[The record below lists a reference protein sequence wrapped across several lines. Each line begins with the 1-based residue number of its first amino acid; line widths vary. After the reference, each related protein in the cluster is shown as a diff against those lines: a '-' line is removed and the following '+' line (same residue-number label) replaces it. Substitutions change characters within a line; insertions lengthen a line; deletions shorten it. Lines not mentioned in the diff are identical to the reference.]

1 MLAFFGILVPTA
13 TTAAAD
19 RLAHDRQG
27 AWRHGETDGR
37 MRRPISIAV
46 TVVLSV
52 FALMLWPI
60 RVDAKAEDTAA
71 AALAL
76 ACEGTVDDK
85 NLDAKPKPISMG
97 ITVNFTARTV
107 TGFTGANFPVAIT
120 RIDDGRILFRGLNF
134 NPASFAAVYGSID
147 RVTGAVEATT
157 DGLPTLNS
165 LSRYSLK
172 CDEV

>member
-1 MLAFFGILVPTA
+1 
-13 TTAAAD
+13 
-19 RLAHDRQG
+19 
-27 AWRHGETDGR
+27 
-37 MRRPISIAV
+37 MRRPVSIAI

-52 FALMLWPI
+52 FALI

-76 ACEGTVDDK
+76 ACKGTVDDK
-85 NLDAKPKPISMG
+85 INLDAKPKPISIG
-97 ITVNFTARTV
+97 IIVNLTARTV

-120 RIDDGRILFRGLNF
+120 SIDDGRILFRGLNST
-134 NPASFAAVYGSID
+134 PASFAAVYGSID

>member
-1 MLAFFGILVPTA
+1 MLAFSGINGSRRVSCPY
-13 TTAAAD
+13 
-19 RLAHDRQG
+19 RRG
-27 AWRHGETDGR
+27 VWRHGEKDGR
-37 MRRPISIAV
+37 MRRPVSIAI
-46 TVVLSV
+46 TVVLNV
-52 FALMLWPI
+52 FALMLWQI

-76 ACEGTVDDK
+76 ACEGTADDK
-85 NLDAKPKPISMG
+85 MNLDAKSKPISMG
-97 ITVNFTARTV
+97 IIVNFTARTV

-165 LSRYSLK
+165 LTRYSLK

>member
-1 MLAFFGILVPTA
+1 
-13 TTAAAD
+13 
-19 RLAHDRQG
+19 
-27 AWRHGETDGR
+27 
-37 MRRPISIAV
+37 MRRPVSIAI

-52 FALMLWPI
+52 FALIFWQI
-60 RVDAKAEDTAA
+60 RVDAKAKDTAA

-107 TGFTGANFPVAIT
+107 SGFMGADFPVAIT

-147 RVTGAVEATT
+147 RVTGAVEVTT

>member
-1 MLAFFGILVPTA
+1 MLAFFGMILTA
-13 TTAAAD
+13 TTGAAD
-19 RLAHDRQG
+19 RLADDRRG
-27 AWRHGETDGR
+27 AWRHGATGGR

-52 FALMLWPI
+52 FALMLWQI

-85 NLDAKPKPISMG
+85 NLDAKPMPISMG

-107 TGFTGANFPVAIT
+107 SGFMGADFPVAIT
-120 RIDDGRILFRGLNF
+120 RI
-134 NPASFAAVYGSID
+134 
-147 RVTGAVEATT
+147 
-157 DGLPTLNS
+157 
-165 LSRYSLK
+165 
-172 CDEV
+172 

>member
-1 MLAFFGILVPTA
+1 
-13 TTAAAD
+13 
-19 RLAHDRQG
+19 
-27 AWRHGETDGR
+27 
-37 MRRPISIAV
+37 MRRPVSIAI

-52 FALMLWPI
+52 FALWQI

-85 NLDAKPKPISMG
+85 INLDAKSKPISMG
-97 ITVNFTARTV
+97 IIVNFAARTV

-120 RIDDGRILFRGLNF
+120 RIDDGRILFRGLNL
-134 NPASFAAVYGSID
+134 NSASFAAVYGSID

-165 LSRYSLK
+165 LTRYSLK